1 MRGYELDLYL
11 IIKLIGSKSSYV
23 SHSGK
28 LIAILSSLDLFYVSL
43 LNFFSSLRYRS
54 TYLFLLSW
62 ALTCVLVFGPFH
74 PVCPPSDFDFS

>member
-1 MRGYELDLYL
+1 MRGYELDLYF
-11 IIKLIGSKSSYV
+11 IIKLIGNKSSYV
-23 SHSGK
+23 SHSDK

-43 LNFFSSLRYRS
+43 LNFFSSLLYHS

-74 PVCPPSDFDFS
+74 PICPPSDFDFS